1 MSFARAQPILP
12 RFEVKQYKRV
22 LATHARPSYA
32 RMIPKSGYRFSDK
45 IMRKKDHSQN
55 RPAEQDRVT
64 PEPAVGPVFGSIMLC
79 EQVARMERSAIR
91 ERWSGSDAVPGF
103 HFVQPGLQTT
113 NKREAERRQ
122 AH

>member
-1 MSFARAQPILP
+1 
-12 RFEVKQYKRV
+12 
-22 LATHARPSYA
+22 
-32 RMIPKSGYRFSDK
+32 MIPKSGYRFSDK

>member
-1 MSFARAQPILP
+1 MFPTSVTYIAELGNTRV
-12 RFEVKQYKRV
+12 RWGEVKSNPV

-55 RPAEQDRVT
+55 RPSEQDRVT
-64 PEPAVGPVFGSIMLC
+64 PKAAVGPAFGSIMPN
-79 EQVARMERSAIR
+79 EQ
-91 ERWSGSDAVPGF
+91 
-103 HFVQPGLQTT
+103 
-113 NKREAERRQ
+113 KEAERRQ

>member
-12 RFEVKQYKRV
+12 RFEAKQYKRV

-64 PEPAVGPVFGSIMLC
+64 PKPAVGPAFGSIMLG
-79 EQVARMERSAIR
+79 EQVARIERQR
-91 ERWSGSDAVPGF
+91 NPGTM
-103 HFVQPGLQTT
+103 VRLGCRSRVSLRSTRAT
-113 NKREAERRQ
+113 NYKQKEAERRQ
-122 AH
+122 AL